1 MAECLVRQVEVKYMF
16 DHWLEV
22 RKGPLLNI
30 GQQLRLGRFPGF
42 DEGAFTLLRVLN
54 ASCF

>member
-1 MAECLVRQVEVKYMF
+1 MF

-42 DEGAFTLLRVLN
+42 DEGAFALLRVLH